1 MKMHQKQLVKL
12 INNCNMRFL
21 IIILALISALPAHA
35 QNLENFEKANTYY
48 LSENYSGAVETY
60 EYILKS
66 GLHST
71 ELYFNLAN
79 SYYKLNK
86 IGPCILNYEKAL
98 LMSPNDERVLNNL
111 SYAKKMTVDKINV
124 VPDLN
129 IYKSFEKIFH
139 FFSLTEW
146 AVSSVIFVFLFVVLF
161 ISYYLE
167 SRSAKKRLF
176 FVLGLF
182 SFALTASCFMLAHQK
197 AEISKNIKY
206 AVVFSQETD
215 IKLEPS
221 LKSETVFSLHEGTKI
236 MLLDSSNAYWSKIK
250 IQDGR
255 VGWIST
261 TSFKPI

>member
-1 MKMHQKQLVKL
+1 
-12 INNCNMRFL
+12 MRFL
-21 IIILALISALPAHA
+21 IIVLALIYAIPAHV
-35 QNLENFEKANTYY
+35 QNLESFEKANTYY

-60 EYILKS
+60 ESILES

-98 LMSPNDERVLNNL
+98 LISPNNERVLNNL
-111 SYAKKMTVDKINV
+111 SYARKMTVDKIDK

-139 FFSLTEW
+139 FFSLTGW
-146 AVSSVIFVFLFVVLF
+146 AIACVVFVFCFVVLF
-161 ISYYLE
+161 ILYYLE
-167 SRSAKKRLF
+167 SRAAKKRLF
-176 FVLGLF
+176 FILSFF
-182 SFALTASCFMLAHQK
+182 SFSLTASCFMIAHQK
-197 AEISKNIKY
+197 AEISKKIKY

-255 VGWIST
+255 VGWISKI
-261 TSFKPI
+261 SFERIII